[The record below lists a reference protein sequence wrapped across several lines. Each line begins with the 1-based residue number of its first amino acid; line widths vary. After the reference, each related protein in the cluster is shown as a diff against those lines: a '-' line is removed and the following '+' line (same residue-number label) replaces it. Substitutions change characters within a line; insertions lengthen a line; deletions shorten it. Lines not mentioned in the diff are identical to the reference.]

1 MACKYYINGLT
12 LSKDEFLNYVKK
24 QPLSESSKIL
34 GIASTPDAPFITNTN
49 NYVKL
54 GLKYAL
60 KQAVDEGA
68 NTIAWTTG
76 EQQNDR
82 YDLSKQVDKIDVEAV
97 EDVDNLHFVDIKLS
111 NGTTENLE
119 VENGIIREGN
129 YKGQRLDNVV
139 GKDYAD
145 KILST
150 PKGES
155 ATLQGE
161 DLKVGGKGMIGFYGS
176 PSQGKEGIIGG
187 VAKALVKELTGVEG
201 KIGETNI
208 NKIIKNDLKISYNP
222 LPGDGRVWFVHD
234 NEGRT
239 ISRLLTKELAE
250 QEVLSMLKERQDA
263 VKNPTQ
269 NSIEITPE
277 LKQAVKSGLPL
288 FKDPSKSFADKV
300 RQAKVNGGKAF
311 DAILGIPVF
320 FWNQSVE
327 TVALAIEGGASV
339 SEAIKKGIEYI
350 KKQKVKFD
358 EKAYIDKM
366 NEILYGVENEA
377 TGGDK
382 KTAKDFEEAE
392 EIFDE
397 EQQNVL
403 GITKKEL
410 KRIQELE
417 GSEEFQ
423 VESKDIEVDRATAK
437 RLVAE
442 GYNIKD
448 LVKKIKNGYRPSRV
462 EVFII
467 KDYFVSITAS
477 NNKNPTPELLKERD
491 SLIQI
496 IREAGADLGRA
507 VQALDGVIA
516 LEDNLSSFLMEE
528 SKWVDLTQDE
538 INDLTDKYNKAKE
551 ALDKLNDL
559 TEKARQEAVE
569 KEIQKRLDQQKKENR
584 TKGTV
589 KEDFK
594 QERKQYVSDF
604 REALRKIRKTPQAVI
619 VPYAQELIVAAP
631 FVRKM
636 VQSYV
641 KEGIYD
647 LKTIV
652 KGIHDELKTEITDLT
667 EQDVRDV
674 IAGQYVNT
682 RNTKNAKLSQIRDLE
697 RQAKLERKIEQL
709 EAGILESNNRT
720 QNKTNNKEIKA
731 LEKQVAE
738 IKKRNPDLTYPSK
751 IQSRKTWYGNRIDD
765 LKKDIKEGNFDKV
778 EPPIPILLDAEALKL
793 KDEYIKFKAEMDDRR
808 RKKEY
813 EALSKFQ
820 KGLKQARGLLDLK
833 RAVQVSVDLSIPVRQ
848 GIAVMLNPRTSAIG
862 VDAYGKMLQS
872 VKSKINYDRMMFD
885 IEQSPAYLESKDDGV
900 VYNEV
905 SNTTN
910 NNDEWHNNNPVLDK
924 IPVIRDLVNI
934 SELAAAAWSNYV
946 RFELYKRQVEKLL
959 AVGKT
964 RENSKEA
971 YESMAL
977 RVMVD
982 TGRGKLPF
990 ISDKSPSKEG
1000 AIIKQTASSVMF
1012 GPRLYM
1018 SIFRKLNPMFYFGIP
1033 HPITGKV
1040 VDKTVRIEA
1049 LKDMAGYVA
1058 GQLLLG
1064 IAVTLAGGVVSLDPD
1079 DPDFLKARFGKR
1091 VVDLTAGQSAYI
1103 RTFLRIVKGAY
1114 MRADPDVSREDGEK
1128 YADFAKQSIG
1138 TFWRN
1143 KLAPNTSYLFSM
1155 YSGKNSIGEK
1165 FDPYEII
1172 KIYPMYGDDIIES
1185 FKKGSPLDAALV
1197 LGIGISGL
1205 GYQEYSK
1212 NIRRAKLSIYVTDPT
1227 VKTFLKKNQLNVQG
1241 DLNQELT
1248 DNQGAEILMTAKE
1261 SDKYEEVWADYVAE
1275 RIKSQMTELQVLADK
1290 DKKHEGEDGYKKKLN
1305 IAIGRI
1311 KSDAT
1316 DKAKEDVMGVV
1327 PSEISTIEINN
1338 RKYALSENQIKQ
1350 RKALINQ
1357 WISKNSSSKMKGIR
1371 EGLINSNIRV
1381 TPYEIKKALRGMARA
1396 KATMKLKDKY
1406 PNGQGMKEID

>member
-1 MACKYYINGLT
+1 
-12 LSKDEFLNYVKK
+12 
-24 QPLSESSKIL
+24 
-34 GIASTPDAPFITNTN
+34 
-49 NYVKL
+49 
-54 GLKYAL
+54 
-60 KQAVDEGA
+60 
-68 NTIAWTTG
+68 
-76 EQQNDR
+76 
-82 YDLSKQVDKIDVEAV
+82 
-97 EDVDNLHFVDIKLS
+97 
-111 NGTTENLE
+111 
-119 VENGIIREGN
+119 
-129 YKGQRLDNVV
+129 
-139 GKDYAD
+139 
-145 KILST
+145 
-150 PKGES
+150 
-155 ATLQGE
+155 
-161 DLKVGGKGMIGFYGS
+161 
-176 PSQGKEGIIGG
+176 
-187 VAKALVKELTGVEG
+187 
-201 KIGETNI
+201 
-208 NKIIKNDLKISYNP
+208 
-222 LPGDGRVWFVHD
+222 
-234 NEGRT
+234 
-239 ISRLLTKELAE
+239 
-250 QEVLSMLKERQDA
+250 
-263 VKNPTQ
+263 
-269 NSIEITPE
+269 
-277 LKQAVKSGLPL
+277 
-288 FKDPSKSFADKV
+288 
-300 RQAKVNGGKAF
+300 
-311 DAILGIPVF
+311 
-320 FWNQSVE
+320 
-327 TVALAIEGGASV
+327 
-339 SEAIKKGIEYI
+339 
-350 KKQKVKFD
+350 
-358 EKAYIDKM
+358 
-366 NEILYGVENEA
+366 
-377 TGGDK
+377 
-382 KTAKDFEEAE
+382 
-392 EIFDE
+392 
-397 EQQNVL
+397 
-403 GITKKEL
+403 
-410 KRIQELE
+410 
-417 GSEEFQ
+417 
-423 VESKDIEVDRATAK
+423 
-437 RLVAE
+437 
-442 GYNIKD
+442 
-448 LVKKIKNGYRPSRV
+448 
-462 EVFII
+462 
-467 KDYFVSITAS
+467 
-477 NNKNPTPELLKERD
+477 
-491 SLIQI
+491 
-496 IREAGADLGRA
+496 
-507 VQALDGVIA
+507 
-516 LEDNLSSFLMEE
+516 
-528 SKWVDLTQDE
+528 
-538 INDLTDKYNKAKE
+538 
-551 ALDKLNDL
+551 
-559 TEKARQEAVE
+559 
-569 KEIQKRLDQQKKENR
+569 
-584 TKGTV
+584 
-589 KEDFK
+589 
-594 QERKQYVSDF
+594 
-604 REALRKIRKTPQAVI
+604 
-619 VPYAQELIVAAP
+619 
-631 FVRKM
+631 
-636 VQSYV
+636 
-641 KEGIYD
+641 
-647 LKTIV
+647 
-652 KGIHDELKTEITDLT
+652 
-667 EQDVRDV
+667 
-674 IAGQYVNT
+674 
-682 RNTKNAKLSQIRDLE
+682 
-697 RQAKLERKIEQL
+697 LERKIEQL

-720 QNKTNNKEIKA
+720 QNKTKNKEIEA

-751 IQSRKTWYGNRIDD
+751 IQSRKTWYGNRIDG

-820 KGLKQARGLLDLK
+820 KGLKLARGLLDLR
-833 RAVQVSVDLSIPVRQ
+833 RAVQVAIDLSIPARQ
-848 GIAVMLNPRTSAIG
+848 GIRVMLNPRTSAIG

-872 VKSKINYDRMMFD
+872 VKSKINYERMMYD

-905 SNTTN
+905 ANTTN

-924 IPVIRDLVNI
+924 IPIIRDLVKN
-934 SELAAAAWSNYV
+934 SEIAAAAWSNYT
-946 RFELYKRQVEKLL
+946 RFELYKRGVNKLL
-959 AVGKT
+959 SKGKT
-964 RENSKEA
+964 RENAKAA
-971 YESMAL
+971 YESMSA

-982 TGRGKLPF
+982 TGRGKIPF
-990 ISDKSPSKEG
+990 LKDKAAGETDSK
-1000 AIIKQTASSVMF
+1000 IKQALSNLFF
-1012 GPRLYM
+1012 GPRLYS
-1018 SIFRKLNPMFYFGIP
+1018 SIFRSLNPFYYLNP
-1033 HPITGKV
+1033 Q

-1114 MRADPDVSREDGEK
+1114 MRADPDVSKQDADK
-1128 YADFAKQSIG
+1128 YAEFAKQSIG

-1143 KLAPNTSYLFSM
+1143 KLAPNTSYMFSM

-1357 WISKNSSSKMKGIR
+1357 WISKNSSSKMKGVR

-1396 KATMKLKDKY
+1396 KATTELKEKY